1 MAAVPDEY
9 VDTANLIGTEA
20 HVQERLGVYKKVGV
34 THLTVNATG
43 VNALDDL
50 SAVKAWIA

>member
-9 VDTANLIGTEA
+9 VDTANLIGDES
-20 HVQERLGVYKKVGV
+20 HIQERLAVYESVGV

-43 VNALDDL
+43 ANALDDM
-50 SAVKAWIA
+50 SAVKAWIE